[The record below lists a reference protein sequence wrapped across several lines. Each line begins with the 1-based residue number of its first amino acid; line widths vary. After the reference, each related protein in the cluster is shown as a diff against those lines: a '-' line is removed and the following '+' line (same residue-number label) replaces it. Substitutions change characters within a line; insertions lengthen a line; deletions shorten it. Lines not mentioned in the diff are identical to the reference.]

1 MLYLYLVCKINLKN
15 KIKYKLFFIVESKN
29 YIVFQYF
36 LFLKKIKFMLHLTIF
51 MIKIFKFYIF
61 LYYVTSVYKNNLY
74 VCVLNNTY
82 INIILQYIL

>member
-1 MLYLYLVCKINLKN
+1 
-15 KIKYKLFFIVESKN
+15 
-29 YIVFQYF
+29 
-36 LFLKKIKFMLHLTIF
+36 MLHLIIF